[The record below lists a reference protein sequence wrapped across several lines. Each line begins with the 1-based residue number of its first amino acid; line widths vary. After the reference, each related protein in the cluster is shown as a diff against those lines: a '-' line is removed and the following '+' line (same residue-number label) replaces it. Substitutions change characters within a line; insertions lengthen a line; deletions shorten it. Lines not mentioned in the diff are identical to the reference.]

1 MCYKASFKYNMCMIF
16 LRSPEPVEIVIGLE
30 QTRYDVT
37 EDGGLIQ
44 ICAAIL
50 VPADINTL
58 DQSFELDLLFSVE
71 SLNATGMYVQPYT
84 FLYT

>member
-1 MCYKASFKYNMCMIF
+1 MYNV
-16 LRSPEPVEIVIGLE
+16 S
-30 QTRYDVT
+30 

-71 SLNATGMYVQPYT
+71 SLNATGMYVEPYT
-84 FLYT
+84 FSIPKSHTKLSLKTEAN

>member
-1 MCYKASFKYNMCMIF
+1 M
-16 LRSPEPVEIVIGLE
+16 VVIGLE
-30 QTRYDVT
+30 QTRYNVS

-50 VPADINTL
+50 VPADVNTL

-71 SLNATGMYVQPYT
+71 SLNATGMYVEPYT
-84 FLYT
+84 ILYT

>member
-1 MCYKASFKYNMCMIF
+1 MYNV
-16 LRSPEPVEIVIGLE
+16 S
-30 QTRYDVT
+30 

-71 SLNATGMYVQPYT
+71 SRNATGTYVEPFT
-84 FLYT
+84 FSIPKVTLSSALKLKQIRIHTW